1 MNPKYDINELYGKIR
16 GKKILLLFLL
26 TLLLLA
32 IIFVSICLGAV
43 PVSLQDIFN
52 PDSRLGTLVFNVR
65 IPRVLM
71 AVMAGTCLAIA
82 GTIMQGI
89 LRNPL
94 ASPYVL
100 GIAAGASF
108 GATLAIALGLQFVLG
123 RYALFILAFIFSL
136 ITMFMVYGL
145 ASAHEASTETLI
157 LAGIAIG
164 SLFNAMVSFLIFISG
179 ESIYSI
185 IFWIM
190 GGLWGSSWE
199 QVYIILPVLAIGFII
214 ALWFSWDMNAL
225 SMGDEIA
232 TNLGVKVKLSKVIIL
247 TLASIL
253 TAVTISITGTI
264 GFIGLVAPHI
274 ARMIIGTD
282 NRFLIPASSLIGA
295 MMLLP
300 SDTLSRTIINPAEIP
315 VGIVTAMIG
324 VPFFVYLL
332 LKKRKGW
339 WA

>member
-1 MNPKYDINELYGKIR
+1 MNPNYDINELYSKIR

-26 TLLLLA
+26 TLALLA
-32 IIFVSICLGAV
+32 MIFLSICLGAV
-43 PVSLQDIFN
+43 PISIQDIFN
-52 PDSRLGTLVFNVR
+52 PDSRLGALIFNVR
-65 IPRVLM
+65 VPRVLM
-71 AVMAGTCLAIA
+71 AVMAGICLAIA
-82 GTIMQGI
+82 GTMMQGI

-108 GATLAIALGLQFVLG
+108 GAALAIALGLQFVLG
-123 RYALFILAFIFSL
+123 KYALFMLAFIFSL

-145 ASAHEASTETLI
+145 ASKHEASVETLI

-164 SLFNAMVSFLIFISG
+164 SLFNALVSFLIFISG
-179 ESIYSI
+179 ESVYGI

-190 GGLWGSSWE
+190 GGLWSSSWE
-199 QVYIILPVLAIGFII
+199 QIYIILPILSIGFII

-225 SMGDEIA
+225 SMGDEMA
-232 TNLGVKVKLSKVIIL
+232 TNLGVNVKLSKVFLL

-282 NRFLIPASSLIGA
+282 NRFLIPASGLIGA
-295 MMLLP
+295 MVLLP

-315 VGIVTAMIG
+315 VGIITSMIG

>member
-16 GKKILLLFLL
+16 GKKILLLSLL

-32 IIFVSICLGAV
+32 TIFVSICLGAV
-43 PVSLQDIFN
+43 QVSLQDIFN
-52 PDSRLGTLVFNVR
+52 PDSRLGALIFNVR
-65 IPRVLM
+65 MPRVLM
-71 AVMAGTCLAIA
+71 AVLAGICLAIA
-82 GTIMQGI
+82 GTMMQGI

-100 GIAAGASF
+100 GIAAGAAF

-123 RYALFILAFIFSL
+123 RYALFVLAFIFSL

-145 ASAHEASTETLI
+145 ASAREASAETLI

-190 GGLWGSSWE
+190 GGLWSSSWE
-199 QVYIILPVLAIGFII
+199 QVYIILPILSMGFII

-225 SMGDEIA
+225 SMGDEMA
-232 TNLGVKVKLSKVIIL
+232 ANLGVKVKLTKILIL
-247 TLASIL
+247 TLASVL

-282 NRFLIPASSLIGA
+282 NRFLIPVSGLIGA
-295 MMLLP
+295 MILLP
-300 SDTLSRTIINPAEIP
+300 SDTLSRTVINPAEIP
-315 VGIVTAMIG
+315 VGIITSMIG

-332 LKKRKGW
+332 LKRRKRL